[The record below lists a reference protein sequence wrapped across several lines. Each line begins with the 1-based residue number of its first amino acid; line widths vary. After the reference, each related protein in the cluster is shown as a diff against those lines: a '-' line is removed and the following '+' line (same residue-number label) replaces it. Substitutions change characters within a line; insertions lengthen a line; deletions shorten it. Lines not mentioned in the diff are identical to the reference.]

1 MSGDTYLFDTNVLL
15 RLVNPQDS
23 RHDLCRAALRRF
35 QAEDSEICTCA
46 QNYIELWNVA
56 TRPAAKNGLGLAP
69 RQAGELLR
77 QLEPSIVLVR
87 EPIAVFEI
95 WRDLVT
101 GLQVRGSKVHDA
113 RLVAVM
119 LASEIRNVLTFDLKD
134 FRRYR
139 SYGIS
144 AVSPADVVDDA
155 G

>member
-1 MSGDTYLFDTNVLL
+1 M
-15 RLVNPQDS
+15 
-23 RHDLCRAALRRF
+23 
-35 QAEDSEICTCA
+35 
-46 QNYIELWNVA
+46 
-56 TRPAAKNGLGLAP
+56 
-69 RQAGELLR
+69 
-77 QLEPSIVLVR
+77 R

-119 LASEIRNVLTFDLKD
+119 LASEIRKVLTFDLKD

-139 SYGIS
+139 SYGIR
-144 AVSPADVVDDA
+144 AVSPADVVDNV